1 MSKTLLTYQRR
12 VSSPVR
18 VGDIIIG
25 GDADIVVQSM
35 ASVDTMDTEA
45 SVAQAER
52 IADAGGQL
60 VRFTAQGV
68 REANN
73 LKAIRNRL
81 HESGYDLPLVADI
94 HFNPA
99 AAYAAATTVQKVRI
113 NPGNFVDPARKF
125 ISVEYSEEEYAQEL
139 AKIEEVFG
147 KFLDICIANGT
158 AIRLGVNHGSLS
170 DRIMTRFGNT
180 PAGMVESCMEYLRV
194 CRKKSFHDVVISIK
208 SSNTAEMTTT
218 VRLLVKRMDAED
230 MHYPLHL
237 GVTEAGDGEDGR
249 VKSAVGIGSLLAD
262 GIGDTIRVSL
272 SEEPEEEIPVAETL
286 VACAKAMK
294 EDSTPIYIYGEDA
307 MSSPRIALL
316 QGKVHPVVVSRW
328 HPSLLT
334 LSASEQPDYILTE
347 EDMADVPAD
356 WQDKILNHKDGYR
369 AMNWDELL
377 NMPDE
382 ALSRLSSKDILLV
395 SFYPPT
401 VVRALKAVE
410 SRLKELA
417 PNTPLI
423 ARLVMPKQD
432 RGKLYTEAGFYLGGW
447 LLSRNGA
454 GLMMD
459 IAGEDHTHLSFSL
472 LQASRRRIT
481 KTEYISCPG
490 CGRTLFALQSTV
502 ARVKAATEHLK
513 GLKIG
518 VMGCIVNGPG
528 EMADA
533 DYGYVGAGPGK
544 IDLYKEK
551 NCVAK
556 GIPQDEAVERL
567 VQLIKDCGDWKDPD

>member
-1 MSKTLLTYQRR
+1 MSRKQIIYRR
-12 VSSPVR
+12 RISTPVR
-18 VGDIIIG
+18 VGNITIG
-25 GDADIVVQSM
+25 GDAEIVVQSM
-35 ASVDTMDTEA
+35 ANVNTMDTEA
-45 SVAQAER
+45 SVAQAQR
-52 IADAGGQL
+52 IAEAGGQI

-68 REANN
+68 RESNN
-73 LKAIRNRL
+73 LKAIRSGL
-81 HESGYDLPLVADI
+81 HEKGCDIPLVADI

-99 AAYAAATTVQKVRI
+99 AAYAAAATVQKVRI

-125 ISVEYSEEEYAQEL
+125 ISVEYTEEEYAQEL
-139 AKIEEVFG
+139 EKIEEVFG
-147 KFLDICIANGT
+147 KFLDLCIANGT

-180 PAGMVESCMEYLRV
+180 PEGMVESCMEYLRV
-194 CRKKSFHDVVISIK
+194 CRKKDFHDVVISIK

-218 VRLLVKRMDAED
+218 VRLLIKRMDAED

-272 SEEPEEEIPVAETL
+272 SEEPEDEIPVANTL
-286 VACAKAMK
+286 VACAKAM
-294 EDSTPIYIYGEDA
+294 EQDTTPIYTEGEEDTT
-307 MSSPRIALL
+307 RIALV
-316 QGKVHPVVVSRW
+316 KDRVYPVVVTRW
-328 HPSLLT
+328 NAELPNLP
-334 LSASEQPDYILTE
+334 ASEQPDYILAE
-347 EDMADVPAD
+347 EDTATIPEEWRDR
-356 WQDKILNHKDGYR
+356 ILNLKKGYR
-369 AMNWDELL
+369 EMRWDELL
-377 NMPDE
+377 NLPDE
-382 ALSRLSSKDILLV
+382 ALSELSSEDILLV
-395 SFYPPT
+395 SFSPPT
-401 VVRALKAVE
+401 APRALKAVE
-410 SRLKELA
+410 SRLSLLA
-417 PNTPLI
+417 RNTPLI
-423 ARLVMPKQD
+423 ARLVMPKESKD
-432 RGKLYTEAGFYLGGW
+432 ILYTQAGFYLGGW

-454 GLMMD
+454 GLMID
-459 IAGEDHTHLSFSL
+459 VEGEDHTHLAFSL

-556 GIPQDEAVERL
+556 GIPQDEAVEKL
-567 VQLIKDCGDWKDPD
+567 VQLIKDSGDWQEPD